1 MLNRL
6 RSRCDI
12 WVYDID
18 ILLFLSYTEG
28 LWVDPDCPLNG
39 HTLCQLSHH
48 LADQDTGLQMVREP
62 GRAPNLQTKALIISN
77 VNSTFS
83 ISRTILQNERRR
95 NEKLI
100 GVASLR

>member
-18 ILLFLSYTEG
+18 IPLFLSHTEG

-39 HTLCQLSHH
+39 HTLCQLS
-48 LADQDTGLQMVREP
+48 
-62 GRAPNLQTKALIISN
+62 II
-77 VNSTFS
+77 
-83 ISRTILQNERRR
+83 
-95 NEKLI
+95 
-100 GVASLR
+100 